1 LTSFLQE
8 LILISVELTG
18 LFFLAKYHKKLPS
31 PFSIV
36 GKRLESYLNSVLTRY
51 IASMLEEMQED
62 PETPKMIAAILDKPV
77 RLIVDDLVQH
87 PPAALSKLQSEAGGA
102 VSTGN
107 ALVDVAQVVLPMFG
121 KKGKLAAAGLSL
133 LPVLQGKKQSNDSG
147 KHPFDP

>member
-1 LTSFLQE
+1 LQE

-77 RLIVDDLVQH
+77 RLLLQ
-87 PPAALSKLQSEAGGA
+87 LSPSC
-102 VSTGN
+102 SR
-107 ALVDVAQVVLPMFG
+107 
-121 KKGKLAAAGLSL
+121 KLAAPSRLVTPLSTSL
-133 LPVLQGKKQSNDSG
+133 R
-147 KHPFDP
+147 